1 MVVALWELGAD
12 VVRIIAE
19 YWAETEE
26 ECLALEAVSDA
37 HTARVIDGF
46 PWTVSKFRRW
56 VDKCSSSNDM
66 FEKHRAGLLRLA
78 SVTSLHT
85 WPTSIGSR
93 QVHIWPTSS
102 GSRQVHIYP
111 SIRNGKVLYSTYTD
125 WQSSTG
131 AHSGPIALLWAMQ
144 QLKLL

>member
-1 MVVALWELGAD
+1 MAMGLWNLGTD

-46 PWTVSKFRRW
+46 PWTVSKFMRW
-56 VDKCSSSNDM
+56 VAESSSSNDM
-66 FEKHRAGLLRLA
+66 FEKHRVGLLRLA
-78 SVTSLHT
+78 SITCY
-85 WPTSIGSR
+85 PGGSR
-93 QVHIWPTSS
+93 QVHIWP
-102 GSRQVHIYP
+102 
-111 SIRNGKVLYSTYTD
+111 SIRSGKVVYAVYTD
-125 WQSSTG
+125 WQRSN
-131 AHSGPIALLWAMQ
+131 AHHLGPTDLLYSMQ